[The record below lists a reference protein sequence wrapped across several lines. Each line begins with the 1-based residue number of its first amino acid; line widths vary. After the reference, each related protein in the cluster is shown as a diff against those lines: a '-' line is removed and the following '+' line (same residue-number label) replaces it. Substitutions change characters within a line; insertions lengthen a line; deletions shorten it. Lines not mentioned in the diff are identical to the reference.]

1 MTLDGPKGGNTKM
14 LLCQLWSQPETW
26 YIIYELGKMLNCSG
40 PQFPHLHSEH
50 HIVTHLMKQ
59 LSST

>member
-1 MTLDGPKGGNTKM
+1 MW
-14 LLCQLWSQPETW
+14 LCQLWSQPETW

-40 PQFPHLHSEH
+40 PQFPHLHSED